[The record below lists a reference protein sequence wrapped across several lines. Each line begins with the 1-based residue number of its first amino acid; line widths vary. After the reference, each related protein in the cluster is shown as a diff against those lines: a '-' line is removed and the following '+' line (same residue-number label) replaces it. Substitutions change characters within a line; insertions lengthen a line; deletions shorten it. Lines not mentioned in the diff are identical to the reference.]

1 MITGEKVLTKG
12 KRGFS
17 MIQEAAR
24 FAAKAHE
31 GVLRKG
37 SRLPYIVHPM
47 EVALIVSVM
56 TDDPEVIA
64 AAYLHDV
71 IEDAGVTYEELK
83 EKFGKRVA
91 DLVQVE
97 SEDKSKTWHER
108 KQTTINRMK
117 QAPREA
123 KLIAFG
129 DKLSNL
135 RSTSADYLM
144 MGDDIWQKFN
154 EKRKEMHGWYY
165 GSLREAFKEL
175 EEYPYYHEYCVLWEH
190 VFGDMDLDIEA

>member
-1 MITGEKVLTKG
+1 
-12 KRGFS
+12 

-24 FAAKAHE
+24 FAAEAHKDA
-31 GVLRKG
+31 VRKG
-37 SRLPYIVHPM
+37 TKLPYIVHPI

-71 IEDAGVTYEELK
+71 IEDAGVTYEEL
-83 EKFGKRVA
+83 EARFGARVA
-91 DLVQVE
+91 DLVQAE
-97 SEDKSKTWHER
+97 SEDKSKSWKER
-108 KQTTINRMK
+108 KQATVNHMQ
-117 QAPREA
+117 QASRDA
-123 KLIAFG
+123 KMIAFG

-135 RSTSADYLM
+135 RSTSADYLA
-144 MGDDIWQKFN
+144 MGDEIWQKFN

-175 EEYPYYHEYCVLWEH
+175 EEFPYYHEYCVLWQH
-190 VFGDMDLDIEA
+190 VFGEMEISFE

>member
-1 MITGEKVLTKG
+1 
-12 KRGFS
+12 

-24 FAAKAHE
+24 FAAEVHKGA
-31 GVLRKG
+31 VRKG
-37 SRLPYIVHPM
+37 TRLPYIVHPN

-71 IEDAGVTYEELK
+71 IEDAGVTYEQIQR
-83 EKFGKRVA
+83 KFGTRVA
-91 DLVQVE
+91 DLVQAE
-97 SEDKSKTWHER
+97 SEDKSKSWKER
-108 KQTTINRMK
+108 KQATVDHM
-117 QAPREA
+117 QHASREA
-123 KLIAFG
+123 KMIAFG

-144 MGDDIWQKFN
+144 MGDELWKKFN
-154 EKRKEMHGWYY
+154 EKHKEMHAWYY

-175 EEYPYYHEYCVLWEH
+175 EEFPYYHEYCVLWQH
-190 VFGDMDLDIEA
+190 VFGNAEPQETEEAE

>member
-1 MITGEKVLTKG
+1 
-12 KRGFS
+12 

-24 FAAKAHE
+24 FAAEAHR
-31 GVLRKG
+31 GAVRKG
-37 SRLPYIVHPM
+37 TKLPYIVHPI

-71 IEDAGVTYEELK
+71 IEDAGVTYDELQRR
-83 EKFGKRVA
+83 FGTRVA
-91 DLVQVE
+91 DLVQAE
-97 SEDKSKTWHER
+97 SEDKSKSWKER
-108 KQTTINRMK
+108 KQATIDHMCHAARD
-117 QAPREA
+117 A
-123 KLIAFG
+123 KMIAFG

-144 MGDDIWQKFN
+144 MGDEIWQKFN
-154 EKRKEMHGWYY
+154 EKRKSMHGWYY

-175 EEYPYYHEYCVLWEH
+175 EEFSYYREYCALWQH
-190 VFGDMDLDIEA
+190 VFGEEEILIGK